1 MRGMSVGQ
9 RIKAARKERGLS
21 QADLGKIVGVGQPT
35 ISDMEKGELNNWPK
49 HSAAIIRALNKP
61 RSFFEPDGPEVEA
74 DLPPSSPTIAYV
86 EIEVLPTFAGMGG
99 GGTGDGDSR
108 VAMLPRQ
115 LVEDELRAKPTD
127 MLMIDVRGN
136 SMEPDFFH
144 GDQILVDKRDRNP
157 IQPGPFALWDGD
169 GYVVK
174 NVERQSGRYRIF
186 SSNGRYSERVADPEE
201 VQIMGRPVWY
211 ARRL

>member
-1 MRGMSVGQ
+1 MSVGQ
-9 RIKAARKERGLS
+9 RIKEARKERGLT
-21 QADLGKIVGVGQPT
+21 QGGLGDLLGVTQSV
-35 ISDMEKGELNNWPK
+35 ISDMEAGKLKNWPQ
-49 HSAAIIRALNKP
+49 HSAALIRALGKP
-61 RSFFEPDGPEVEA
+61 RSFFEPDAVEVEA
-74 DLPPSSPTIAYV
+74 DLPAIIPALAYV
-86 EIEVLPTFAGMGG
+86 QIEVLPTFAGMGG

-108 VAMLPRQ
+108 IAMLPRQ
-115 LVEDELRAKPTD
+115 LVEDELRAKPSD

-136 SMEPDFFH
+136 SMEPDFYH

-186 SSNGRYSERVADPEE
+186 SSNGRYSERIADPEE